1 MTEIKKLENKLLE
14 FNKNSDYLVAENSQE
29 KKFFTIYSEELK
41 KPLREII
48 HSKASEEWQIK
59 HIIGGK
65 FIEYRI
71 EQGGKFGLYRKNL
84 TANSPDE
91 FVIVAEG
98 QESLEREEFANAN
111 QACEESRRKTEI
123 SRKQIEAIRQKDN
136 RGQNLES
143 NLLGENYISITF
155 QKNEEGGRLI
165 TKEEH
170 YNDLNQA
177 QKIREGWGYNFTKEM
192 LLEWAQKQKNK
203 GSKLIIQKVIENNAD
218 NKEDEQIKEQSS
230 PNSDKDQKSEKETNQ
245 QSSLQ
250 NNKTNNK
257 NIYYGIGL
265 ISLVLLLISMA
276 IVRMKKKR

>member
-177 QKIREGWGYNFTKEM
+177 QKIREG
-192 LLEWAQKQKNK
+192 
-203 GSKLIIQKVIENNAD
+203 
-218 NKEDEQIKEQSS
+218 
-230 PNSDKDQKSEKETNQ
+230 
-245 QSSLQ
+245 
-250 NNKTNNK
+250 
-257 NIYYGIGL
+257 
-265 ISLVLLLISMA
+265 
-276 IVRMKKKR
+276 